1 MADEKKQ
8 ESEVQRSEVDGK
20 PVASSNDG
28 TERGYN
34 EKNPTQPQG
43 AFEPDGAD
51 EEPKPQ
57 NRDEVRKS

>member
-1 MADEKKQ
+1 MSDEKQK
-8 ESEVQRSEVDGK
+8 SAVDGK

-51 EEPKPQ
+51 EEPKPTT
-57 NRDEVRKS
+57 REEVRKS

>member
-1 MADEKKQ
+1 MSEENKQ
-8 ESEVQRSEVDGK
+8 KSEVDGK

-51 EEPKPQ
+51 EGQKPQ
-57 NRDEVRKS
+57 TRDEVRKS